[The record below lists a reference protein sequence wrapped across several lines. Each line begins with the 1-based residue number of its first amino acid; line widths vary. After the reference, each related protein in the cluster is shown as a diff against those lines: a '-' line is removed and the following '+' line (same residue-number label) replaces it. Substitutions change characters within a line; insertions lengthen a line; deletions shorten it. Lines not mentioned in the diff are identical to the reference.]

1 MMLVST
7 RWFMLLSILTKFSM
21 STTFIHNLE

>member
-7 RWFMLLSILTKFSM
+7 RWSMLLSILTRFSM
-21 STTFIHNLE
+21 STTFIHNLV